1 MYNKYSG
8 SFSQSWNY
16 FLCLTKHTICTST
29 IFKWLDGPWPDNFMY
44 CHNFHIVLSDGD
56 FFFAR
61 SSMSCPWVISHMMTM
76 SVNLIPPCHSDLFT
90 FVNWPNHSLS
100 INSRGP
106 GCHLENKQRQYA
118 PLPAL
123 PMPGGGC
130 CAQYQT
136 TVKIW
141 IQCVR
146 EKACAC
152 NHSCTVDRPQITF
165 KDIIQN
171 SSIISCQWVQ
181 GIPLL

>member
-1 MYNKYSG
+1 MYDHKSPC
-8 SFSQSWNY
+8 SIVSRI
-16 FLCLTKHTICTST
+16 LLLRST
-29 IFKWLDGPWPDNFMY
+29 DIS
-44 CHNFHIVLSDGD
+44 CHG
-56 FFFAR
+56 
-61 SSMSCPWVISHMMTM
+61 PWVISHMMTM

-106 GCHLENKQRQYA
+106 GCHFENKQRQYA

-165 KDIIQN
+165 EDIIQN